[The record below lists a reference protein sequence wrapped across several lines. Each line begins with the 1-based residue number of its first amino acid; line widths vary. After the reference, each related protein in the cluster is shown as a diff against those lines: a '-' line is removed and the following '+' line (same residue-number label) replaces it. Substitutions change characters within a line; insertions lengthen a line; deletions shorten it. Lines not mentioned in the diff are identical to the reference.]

1 MILMDWRYQL
11 LFYPPLSTW
20 DTRSVAFFV
29 DEYTL
34 AFGFQ
39 DGRIFE
45 KLTIGD
51 EEWKPMADSSV
62 VNKNIRQV
70 CQFGDEFVIL
80 GSGESHPTCFEHFE
94 PERKL
99 PIAGTDSRGSQ
110 IYDAKA
116 DQWSDGTR
124 LPTRGYTTTCVPF
137 SGDRA
142 LMVGGALPQSPH
154 HAFIYDH
161 RNKEF
166 IGVGTLEKLLK
177 EVRCVPYT
185 LHDGSDVIFCSH
197 GATFANERAR
207 GTYIFDI
214 KDERWERRSEW
225 DLPAAVGAYKHLY
238 IIEGKLVLNQGFEF
252 RELERS
258 VETDSHWHP
267 RGSEFYLGLVSG
279 WPLKILKT

>member
-1 MILMDWRYQL
+1 MRKILFSSTSKTLW
-11 LFYPPLSTW
+11 FAPPDDPDGLEISPVLSTAVNLGH
-20 DTRSVAFFV
+20 TVAFFL

-116 DQWSDGTR
+116 DQWSNGTLQSHYSLSITR
-124 LPTRGYTTTCVPF
+124 LC
-137 SGDRA
+137 
-142 LMVGGALPQSPH
+142 
-154 HAFIYDH
+154 
-161 RNKEF
+161 
-166 IGVGTLEKLLK
+166 
-177 EVRCVPYT
+177 
-185 LHDGSDVIFCSH
+185 
-197 GATFANERAR
+197 
-207 GTYIFDI
+207 
-214 KDERWERRSEW
+214 
-225 DLPAAVGAYKHLY
+225 
-238 IIEGKLVLNQGFEF
+238 
-252 RELERS
+252 
-258 VETDSHWHP
+258 
-267 RGSEFYLGLVSG
+267 
-279 WPLKILKT
+279 